1 MSKALNL
8 GKKEKEKKKMKS
20 KLASIKN
27 ATVNLNS
34 NTDNIANQLQDYN
47 AIEVVNVIAN
57 RRSDGYRLTPA
68 AKRLLIMRKFQ
79 DELSARDTALLIRV
93 LNEIDAAEDKQNG
106 GVSGTMSFSW
116 TDTTAKDVDKQ

>member
-1 MSKALNL
+1 
-8 GKKEKEKKKMKS
+8 MKS

-79 DELSARDTALLIRV
+79 DELSSRDTALLIRV
-93 LNEIDAAEDKQNG
+93 LNEIDAVEDKQNG

-116 TDTTAKDVDKQ
+116 TDTTAKDADKQ